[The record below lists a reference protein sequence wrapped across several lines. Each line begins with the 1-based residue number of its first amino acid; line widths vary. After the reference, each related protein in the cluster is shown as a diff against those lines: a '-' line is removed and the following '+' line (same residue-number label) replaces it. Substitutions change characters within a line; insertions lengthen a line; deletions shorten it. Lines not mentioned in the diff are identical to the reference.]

1 MKSKKKPLIFG
12 LLVVIIGMVIAIIAA
27 MTSGGIK
34 DASGKPKTVKDVD
47 KVLRKSVNSVTLTKN
62 YAEKGT
68 VTYDDSFEAVELPDI
83 NKTYPLV
90 ENPVGCDVVVEI
102 FSSPEKA
109 GTGTDGWMLEM
120 AKEFNRQNNKID
132 GKSVGVKLRSI
143 SSGTQIDYI
152 LSGSSV
158 PAAISPS
165 ASMWCDMLE
174 SQGIEVHTITDRT
187 VGNVAGV
194 LVDSSTYSDLEKK
207 YGTVD
212 INAIVSATLDST
224 LTTGYT
230 NPLVSTTGLNFLASV
245 LYNFDSADPLGNKAV
260 DGFKSFQDNIPFV
273 AYNTLQMRTAAEN
286 GTFGCMMMEYQ
297 SYIQDVTL
305 SRNYKFVP
313 FGIRHDNPLTA
324 VGKLSDVE
332 MKTLE
337 MFADL
342 CKSDKAKKLADEYGF
357 NKMDDYKGD
366 GMKINGNSWN
376 QMQKLWKTNKNSGK
390 PIAAVFVLDTSG
402 SMSGAPLNS
411 LKMSLRNSIKYINSS
426 NYIGVVSYSS
436 NVNVDLEL
444 AKFDLNQQAYFMGAV
459 DSLTASGNTATFSA
473 LSQAMI
479 MLRDFMKDNPN
490 VSPMVFLLSDGQS
503 NSGSEF
509 SDIDGAIATAQIP
522 IYTIGYNANLNE
534 LKAISEINEA
544 ATINADTDDV
554 IYQLKNLFNA
564 NL

>member
-1 MKSKKKPLIFG
+1 MKSKKKPIIFG
-12 LLVVIIGMVIAIIAA
+12 LIVVIIGMAIAIIAA
-27 MTSGGIK
+27 MTSGGGK

-47 KVLRKSVNSVTLTKN
+47 KVLQKSVNSVTLTKN
-62 YAEKGT
+62 HADKGT

-90 ENPVGCDVVVEI
+90 ETPVGCDIVVEI

-109 GTGTDGWMLEM
+109 GSGTDGWMLEM
-120 AKEFNRQNNKID
+120 AKEFNRQGNEVN
-132 GKSVGVKLRSI
+132 GRRVGVKLRSI

-152 LSGSSV
+152 LSNTHV
-158 PAAISPS
+158 PSAISPS
-165 ASMWCDMLE
+165 AFMWCDMLE
-174 SQGIEVHTITDRT
+174 SQGIEVHTITDKT

-194 LVDSSTYSDLEKK
+194 LVDSATYSDLEQK
-207 YGTVD
+207 YGSVD
-212 INAIVSATLDST
+212 INAIVSATLDGT

-245 LYNFDSADPLGNKAV
+245 LYNFDSSDPLGNKAI

-305 SRNYKFVP
+305 SRNYKFIP
-313 FGIRHDNPLTA
+313 FGIRHDNPLVA
-324 VGKLSDVE
+324 VGKLSSEE
-332 MKTLE
+332 MDTLE
-337 MFADL
+337 MFADF

-357 NKMDDYKGD
+357 NKMEEYKGN
-366 GMKINGNSWN
+366 GIKINGSSWN

-473 LSQAMI
+473 LSQAML
-479 MLRDFMKDNPN
+479 MLREFMKDNPN

-509 SDIDGAIATAQIP
+509 SDIEGAIATAQIP

>member
-27 MTSGGIK
+27 MTSGGGK

>member
-1 MKSKKKPLIFG
+1 MKTKKKPIIFG
-12 LLVVIIGMVIAIIAA
+12 VLVVIIGMIIALIAA
-27 MTSGGIK
+27 MTSGGGK
-34 DASGKPKTVKDVD
+34 DPSGKPKQVKDVD
-47 KVLRKSVNSVTLTKN
+47 KVLRKSVGDVKLTKN

-68 VTYDDSFEAVELPDI
+68 ITYDDSFEAVELPDI

-90 ENPVGCDVVVEI
+90 ENPIGCDVVVEI

-120 AKEFNRQNNKID
+120 AKEFNSQNNKID
-132 GKSVGVKLRSI
+132 GKNVGVKLRSI

-152 LSGSSV
+152 LSNTSIPS
-158 PAAISPS
+158 AISPS
-165 ASMWCDMLE
+165 AYMWCDMLE

-194 LVDSSTYSDLEKK
+194 LVDSATYSDIEQK

-212 INAIVSATLDST
+212 INAVVSATLDGT

-245 LYNFDSADPLGNKAV
+245 LYNFDSSDPLGNKAV

-305 SRNYKFVP
+305 SRNYKFIP
-313 FGIRHDNPLTA
+313 FGIRHDNPLVA
-324 VGKLSDVE
+324 IGKLSDTE

-337 MFADL
+337 MFADF
-342 CKSDKAKKLADEYGF
+342 CKSDKAKKLADSYGF
-357 NKMDDYKGD
+357 NQMNDYKGD
-366 GMKINGNSWN
+366 NIKVNGNSWT

-411 LKMSLRNSIKYINSS
+411 LKASLRNSIKYINSS

-436 NVNVDLEL
+436 NVNVELEL

-479 MLRDFMKDNPN
+479 MLRDFTKDNPN

>member
-1 MKSKKKPLIFG
+1 MHLWRLWRRG
-12 LLVVIIGMVIAIIAA
+12 EG
-27 MTSGGIK
+27 TSLGYWQQ
-34 DASGKPKTVKDVD
+34 KTVKDVD

-194 LVDSSTYSDLEKK
+194 LVDSSTYSDLEQK

-305 SRNYKFVP
+305 SRNYKFIP
-313 FGIRHDNPLTA
+313 FGIRHDNPLVA
-324 VGKLSDVE
+324 IGKLSDTE

-337 MFADL
+337 MFADF
-342 CKSDKAKKLADEYGF
+342 CKSDKAKKLADSYGF
-357 NKMDDYKGD
+357 NQMNDYKGD
-366 GMKINGNSWN
+366 NIKVNGNSWT

-411 LKMSLRNSIKYINSS
+411 LKASLRNSIKYINSS